1 MPNEQA
7 SPADI
12 LKEIDA
18 AILKEEVAIP
28 IYADHIKAAMFWSG
42 LPKAKQDKIKEGLEI
57 LLKESM
63 GHVKLLKKVKSI
75 YKKLTPPA
83 TKK

>member
-1 MPNEQA
+1 MPNKKTH
-7 SPADI
+7 PADI

-42 LPKAKQDKIKEGLEI
+42 LPKTKQDKIKEGLEI
-57 LLKESM
+57 LLKESI
-63 GHVKLLKKVKSI
+63 GHVKLLQKVKSI
-75 YKKLTPPA
+75 YKNLIRQTG
-83 TKK
+83 KK